1 MMKTDRRSLLRAGA
15 LVAATGP
22 VVLRASSARAQ
33 SAVKNPVPEVQA
45 LFFDVFGTVV
55 DWRTGVAREA
65 ERILKPMGYSL
76 DWPAFAIRVAR
87 RIPAGDG

>member
-22 VVLRASSARAQ
+22 VVLRASSVRAQ
-33 SAVKNPVPEVQA
+33 SAAKNPVPEVQA

-55 DWRTGVAREA
+55 D
-65 ERILKPMGYSL
+65 
-76 DWPAFAIRVAR
+76 
-87 RIPAGDG
+87 